1 VERSRPRPPLP
12 VLLIVNGYAAS
23 GKTTLA
29 RALSRELRW
38 PLVPKDEFK
47 ELLFDR
53 LGAIDYKESKQLGAA
68 AIDVMFG
75 VARELLVAGTSVIIE
90 SPLLPRYDNARIRAL
105 EHEAEFLTIQLVLT
119 GDPRRAL
126 RALPNP
132 RRARR
137 AAPQPLRPRPPLG
150 HARDAA
156 LAVRIAHDLRRDPL
170 LRHVEPLGR
179 GDRRD
184 APRDRRGRRR
194 VVRRDRFTIRRVIGS
209 WSAVARAACSVG
221 PAAVQSPRLP
231 AA

>member
-1 VERSRPRPPLP
+1 MERSRPRPPLP

-119 GDPRRAL
+119 GDPDVLFERYRTRAERGERHPSHFDHDRLSDMHAMLRSPFESLTISGETLYFDTSSLSDEAIAGMRREIV
-126 RALPNP
+126 
-132 RRARR
+132 
-137 AAPQPLRPRPPLG
+137 
-150 HARDAA
+150 
-156 LAVRIAHDLRRDPL
+156 AVVDEL
-170 LRHVEPLGR
+170 
-179 GDRRD
+179 
-184 APRDRRGRRR
+184 
-194 VVRRDRFTIRRVIGS
+194 S
-209 WSAVARAACSVG
+209 VATDS
-221 PAAVQSPRLP
+221 QSGE
-231 AA
+231 

>member
-1 VERSRPRPPLP
+1 LP

-119 GDPRRAL
+119 GDPDVLFELYRTRAERGERHPSHFDHDSLSDMHAMLRSPFESLTISGETLYFDTSSLSDEAIAGMRREIV
-126 RALPNP
+126 
-132 RRARR
+132 
-137 AAPQPLRPRPPLG
+137 
-150 HARDAA
+150 
-156 LAVRIAHDLRRDPL
+156 AVVDEL
-170 LRHVEPLGR
+170 
-179 GDRRD
+179 
-184 APRDRRGRRR
+184 
-194 VVRRDRFTIRRVIGS
+194 S
-209 WSAVARAACSVG
+209 VATDS
-221 PAAVQSPRLP
+221 QSGE
-231 AA
+231 